1 LAGEGAEV
9 AEDSEGE
16 AVGDEAPEVGVGA
29 VEEILK
35 EACGVVRAAPVTPE
49 VGRSRSTPA
58 PMRWRQT
65 GPWRWESG
73 KVRPSA
79 SMGAEGP

>member
-35 EACGVVRAAPVTPE
+35 EAVRGGA
-49 VGRSRSTPA
+49 GRLR
-58 PMRWRQT
+58 
-65 GPWRWESG
+65 
-73 KVRPSA
+73 
-79 SMGAEGP
+79 

>member
-35 EACGVVRAAPVTPE
+35 EAVRGGA
-49 VGRSRSTPA
+49 G
-58 PMRWRQT
+58 
-65 GPWRWESG
+65 GSG
-73 KVRPSA
+73 DA
-79 SMGAEGP
+79 